1 MYVYRY
7 INMPSRQQ
15 LRHPGHLLLRRMVRQ
30 VAQSAAFAPKIRGGK
45 DREQD
50 DLRASHGPSP
60 HWHQC
65 SKHPLHPLAENE
77 HIQRIQL
84 IYKEMLLFS
93 YGRQQMATPTSHGPQ
108 FVVVTLEKKEKH
120 QHRVPVSL
128 NFSAARIEHIHEHI
142 LLRLQLHQS
151 MHRKEA
157 RNTRHTFKPMPFS
170 AMDVKPFARRSTC
183 FINARC
189 QRLVEQRNPFK
200 PRSLHE

>member
-108 FVVVTLEKKEKH
+108 FVVVTLEKKREAPAPCPRVLELFCCQDRTHSRTYSSAPTVTSVHASERSKKH
-120 QHRVPVSL
+120 
-128 NFSAARIEHIHEHI
+128 
-142 LLRLQLHQS
+142 
-151 MHRKEA
+151 
-157 RNTRHTFKPMPFS
+157 
-170 AMDVKPFARRSTC
+170 
-183 FINARC
+183 
-189 QRLVEQRNPFK
+189 
-200 PRSLHE
+200 